1 MGKCYS
7 VQLFEL
13 VIIWQLST
21 YFFLL
26 LNKFQGPFE
35 TIFLVIAPHE
45 IETQHDDFVE
55 KKYIILG
62 RIFSSHTN
70 HYISYQ

>member
-1 MGKCYS
+1 MATMAAKPFFNQTWLRASYCYC
-7 VQLFEL
+7 
-13 VIIWQLST
+13 T
-21 YFFLL
+21 R
-26 LNKFQGPFE
+26 
-35 TIFLVIAPHE
+35 HE

-55 KKYIILG
+55 KKYIILD

>member
-1 MGKCYS
+1 MLLCTT
-7 VQLFEL
+7 
-13 VIIWQLST
+13 IWISDYLT
-21 YFFLL
+21 IVYIFFLL
-26 LNKFQGPFE
+26 LNKFQGPLE

-45 IETQHDDFVE
+45 IETQHGDFVE